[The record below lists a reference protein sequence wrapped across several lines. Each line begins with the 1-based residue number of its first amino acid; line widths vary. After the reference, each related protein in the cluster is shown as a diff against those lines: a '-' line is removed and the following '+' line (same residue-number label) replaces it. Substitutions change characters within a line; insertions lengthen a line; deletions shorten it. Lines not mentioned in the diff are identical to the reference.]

1 MDKKIILLVEDNPD
15 DELMTIRALKKNNIM
30 NELVIARDGAEALD
44 YLFGTGKFKDRD
56 MKVMPQVI
64 LLDLKLP
71 KLDGLEVLKRIR
83 SNDLTKLFPVVV
95 FTSSEEEQ
103 KLCASYKLGPN
114 SFVRKPVD
122 FTQFAEAVRQ
132 LGLCWIVLREEDILD
147 ETKMKTEETDE
158 VASME
163 DDVPLTKIS
172 LTSDSENVFGLS
184 VINPRLSEL
193 ISKLSDEEKQ
203 ELIEELEK
211 RHESNFDEKRK
222 HQRKPTLIYVDCSGK
237 NYTFTDF
244 IQNISTGGLFV
255 ETQMPLLAD
264 QELSMTF
271 TLPGTEAPLK
281 ITGKVVRSD
290 PKGMAVQF
298 DEPLLQV

>member
-15 DELMTIRALKKNNIM
+15 DELLTIRALKKNNIM

-44 YLFGTGKFKDRD
+44 YLFGTGKFEDRD
-56 MKVMPQVI
+56 MNVMPQVI

-71 KLDGLEVLKRIR
+71 KIDGFEVLKRIR
-83 SNDLTKLFPVVV
+83 NNDLTKLFPVVV

-132 LGLCWIVLREEDILD
+132 LDLCWIVLREEDVLD
-147 ETKMKTEETDE
+147 ETKTKTAE
-158 VASME
+158 VVSTE
-163 DDVPLTKIS
+163 DDVPLTYIS
-172 LTSDSENVFGLS
+172 LTSDSENMFGLS

-193 ISKLSDEEKQ
+193 ISNLSDGEIQK
-203 ELIEELEK
+203 LIEELEK
-211 RHESNFDEKRK
+211 RQESSFDEKRK

-244 IQNISTGGLFV
+244 IQNISIGGLFI
-255 ETQMPLLAD
+255 ETKIPLFVG
-264 QELSMTF
+264 QELSMAFTF
-271 TLPGTEAPLK
+271 PGTEAPIK
-281 ITGKVVRSD
+281 ITGKVVRSN
-290 PKGMAVQF
+290 PKGIAVQF
-298 DEPLLQV
+298 DEPIPHV

>member
-15 DELMTIRALKKNNIM
+15 DELLTIRALKKNNIM

-44 YLFGTGKFKDRD
+44 YLFGTGKFEDRD
-56 MKVMPQVI
+56 MNVMPQVI

-71 KLDGLEVLKRIR
+71 KIDGFEVLKRIR
-83 SNDLTKLFPVVV
+83 NNDLTKLFPVVV

-132 LGLCWIVLREEDILD
+132 LDLCWIVLREEDVLD
-147 ETKMKTEETDE
+147 ETKTKTAE
-158 VASME
+158 VVSTE
-163 DDVPLTKIS
+163 DDVPLTYIS
-172 LTSDSENVFGLS
+172 PTSDSENMFGLS

-193 ISKLSDEEKQ
+193 ISNLPDEEIQ

-211 RHESNFDEKRK
+211 RQKSSFDEKRK

-244 IQNISTGGLFV
+244 IQNISIGGLFI
-255 ETQMPLLAD
+255 ETKIPLFVD
-264 QELSMTF
+264 QELSMAF
-271 TLPGTEAPLK
+271 TLPGTEAPIK
-281 ITGKVVRSD
+281 ITGKVVRSN
-290 PKGMAVQF
+290 PKGIAVQF
-298 DEPLLQV
+298 DEPIPHV

>member
-15 DELMTIRALKKNNIM
+15 DELLTIRALKKNKIM
-30 NELVIARDGAEALD
+30 NEVVIARDGAEALD
-44 YLFGTGKFKDRD
+44 YLFGTGIFEDRD
-56 MKVMPQVI
+56 MNVMPQVI

-71 KLDGLEVLKRIR
+71 KIDGFEVLKRIR
-83 SNDLTKLFPVVV
+83 NNDLTKLFPVVV

-103 KLCASYKLGPN
+103 KLFESYKLGPS

-132 LGLCWIVLREEDILD
+132 LGLCWIVLREEDVLT
-147 ETKMKTEETDE
+147 ETKMKTAE
-158 VASME
+158 VASTE
-163 DDVPLTKIS
+163 DDVPLTYIS
-172 LTSDSENVFGLS
+172 PTSDSENMFGLS

-193 ISKLSDEEKQ
+193 ISNLSDGEIQ

-211 RHESNFDEKRK
+211 RQESSFDEKRK

-244 IQNISTGGLFV
+244 IQNISIGGLFI
-255 ETQMPLLAD
+255 ETKIPLFVN
-264 QELSMTF
+264 QELSMAF
-271 TLPGTEAPLK
+271 TLPGTEAPIK
-281 ITGKVVRSD
+281 ITGKVVRSN
-290 PKGMAVQF
+290 PKGIAVQF
-298 DEPLLQV
+298 DEPIPHV